1 MKIKR
6 LVIKFGGVS
15 LKNYERLKNTAEI
28 IKDNRNKELVVVI
41 SAIGEST
48 NELIKSSNKALNGI
62 VDYELIKNIH
72 IEICDKL
79 NVDFIKLVPIFN
91 DLEITLNRI
100 KDSKQI
106 LKHERNLIM
115 SYGER
120 LSIIVLSE
128 YLNNIGVNAKA
139 VDSWKIGI
147 ITNSNYLNAEI
158 LESSIDVV
166 NKNVTK
172 LLKKEIIP
180 IVPGFIAKDNLGF
193 ITTLGR
199 GGSDLTASFI
209 ASAIKA
215 DKVILWKDV
224 DGILSSNPKLVENT
238 IKLNNISFK
247 EASEMAFFG
256 AEILHPQSLF
266 PIIGKNISAEIRN
279 FLKPNNDGTIIVD
292 IPDNN
297 NNNKIKAISYKESI
311 TMIHIESNRMLGHF
325 GFLAKVFEIFDD
337 LKISVDMI
345 ATSEVSISLT
355 LDDINNLENLE
366 LRLSEFATV
375 KISNNQSIISLIGN
389 TQKPTSIFNKAFEIL
404 KENEIE
410 IKMVSYGAS
419 HINISFIIEAN
430 ELKRTVNILH
440 DGLILESEEKLC

>member
-1 MKIKR
+1 MEIER

-15 LKNYERLKNTAEI
+15 LKNYKRLKNTALI
-28 IKDNRNKELVVVI
+28 IKDNKNKELVVVI

-62 VDYELIKNIH
+62 LDYELIKNIH

-79 NVDFIKLVPIFN
+79 NIDFMKLIPIFN
-91 DLEITLNRI
+91 ELEITLNKI
-100 KDSKQI
+100 KDSKQT
-106 LKHERNLIM
+106 LKYEYDLIM

-139 VDSWKIGI
+139 VNSWEIGI

-158 LESSIDVV
+158 LESSIDLV
-166 NKNVTK
+166 NENVTK
-172 LLKKEIIP
+172 LLNNKIIP
-180 IVPGFIAKDNLGF
+180 IVPGFIAKDSLGF

-215 DKVILWKDV
+215 NKVILWKDV

-266 PIIGKNISAEIRN
+266 PIIGKNISVEIRN
-279 FLKPNNDGTIIVD
+279 FLKPNNNGTTIVD
-292 IPDNN
+292 ISDA
-297 NNNKIKAISYKESI
+297 NNNKIKAISYKEDM
-311 TMIHIESNRMLGHF
+311 TMVHIESNRMLGHF

-355 LDDINNLENLE
+355 LDDVNNLEILKQ
-366 LRLSEFATV
+366 RLSEFATV

-404 KENEIE
+404 NENEIE

>member
-1 MKIKR
+1 
-6 LVIKFGGVS
+6 
-15 LKNYERLKNTAEI
+15 LKNTALI
-28 IKDNRNKELVVVI
+28 IKDNKNKELVVVI

-62 VDYELIKNIH
+62 LDYELIKNIH

-79 NVDFIKLVPIFN
+79 NIDFMKLIPIFN
-91 DLEITLNRI
+91 ELEITLNKI
-100 KDSKQI
+100 KDSKQT
-106 LKHERNLIM
+106 LKYEYDLIM

-139 VDSWKIGI
+139 VNSWEIGI

-158 LESSIDVV
+158 LESSIDLV
-166 NKNVTK
+166 NENVTK
-172 LLKKEIIP
+172 LLNNKIIP
-180 IVPGFIAKDNLGF
+180 IVPGFIAKDSLGF

-215 DKVILWKDV
+215 NKVILWKDV

-266 PIIGKNISAEIRN
+266 PIIGKNISVEIRN
-279 FLKPNNDGTIIVD
+279 FLKPNNNGTTIVD
-292 IPDNN
+292 ISDA
-297 NNNKIKAISYKESI
+297 NNNKIKAISYKEDM
-311 TMIHIESNRMLGHF
+311 TMVHIESNRMLGHF

-355 LDDINNLENLE
+355 LDDVNNLEILKQ
-366 LRLSEFATV
+366 RLSEFATV

-404 KENEIE
+404 NENEIE